1 MNIDNLTYS
10 ELKQIAK
17 MFNNASAEEKTLN
30 TFIGMKVIVRT
41 YTAGVWFGTIE
52 EKSKDEVII
61 SNARRLWKWHAK
73 KGISLSGVA
82 NFGIQD
88 AESRIEKAVASV
100 WLQAIELIPCTSESI
115 KSIEDAKDA
124 TT

>member
-1 MNIDNLTYS
+1 MNIDNLTYGD
-10 ELKQIAK
+10 LKQIAK
-17 MFNNASAEEKTLN
+17 LFNSASIEEKTLN

-41 YTAGVWFGTIE
+41 YSAGVWFGTIK

-73 KGISLSGVA
+73 EGISLSGVA

-88 AESRIEKAVASV
+88 EESRIEKAVASV

-115 KSIEDAKDA
+115 KSIEDAKYA

>member
-1 MNIDNLTYS
+1 MNIDNLTYG
-10 ELKQIAK
+10 ELKEVAK
-17 MFNNASAEEKTLN
+17 LFNSASAEEKTLN

-41 YTAGVWFGTIE
+41 YSAGVWFGTVE

-73 KGISLSGVA
+73 EGISLSGVA
-82 NFGIQD
+82 NFGIKD
-88 AESRIEKAVASV
+88 EESRIETAVASV
-100 WLQAIELIPCTSESI
+100 WLQAIELIACTSERI